1 MTTSNAVKA
10 LFASTILATL
20 MVGSGNAQNLIV
32 NGSFETN
39 TFVAGGLGPYSPPA
53 GSSSINNWSWSETVA
68 PYPAAVRLLSQD
80 IDFGNAVGGKAA
92 NTGTYAVSLEGATS
106 SISQTIT
113 LAAGQYQLSFDASY
127 WLPAFTAVNPIYAS
141 LGGVNFSFNN
151 STNAFSPTQGYN
163 TYTSDVFTVTTAGSY
178 ELKIAANNP
187 AGGYSGATAV
197 DNVVLFKPFAWST
210 SNPTYPV
217 TEVGPGIL
225 HSKFTVMSPRRMAI
239 NAVRVDTAHPGIRF
253 HTTGRDSLWGQPMPD
268 FPSMTVR
275 TRRQTTRD
283 FLSASR
289 TAGMNMVVAVNAAP
303 WLPWEFPFNH
313 QYADNLGLAV
323 SNGVLVCDG
332 QSSPSFIVR
341 DNLTM
346 EMQATPAGTDIATVA
361 QAVSGFEFVLSNGTI
376 TGINDTANLN
386 PRTALGLSKD
396 RRYLYILTIDGRRS
410 GHSDGATHYDLGQ
423 WLRDFG
429 AWQGINM
436 DGGGSTTLFSHQ
448 NGTANL
454 LNWPSSSER
463 ANGSNL
469 GIYYDAGPVQPGLPA
484 ASWPVKMADWLR
496 YRGVSSGQ
504 SGPSDDAAGDGI
516 PNLLKYAWN
525 IDPLRGVQPGDPNG
539 RPPHAE
545 MTEVGGSPAFR
556 FSWRRNRQAT
566 GLDLFPEYSQTL
578 APGSWA
584 NLPAANIFQTGQD
597 PVTGDTLHEA
607 RVDPGSAGKLFLR
620 LRAQGNN

>member
-20 MVGSGNAQNLIV
+20 MVGSGNAQNLIL
-32 NGSFETN
+32 NGSFETS
-39 TFVAGGLGPYSPPA
+39 TFVGNGYSPTH
-53 GSSSINNWSWSETVA
+53 GSSSISNWSWSETVA
-68 PYPAAVRLLSQD
+68 PYPTAVRLLNQG
-80 IDFGNAVGGKAA
+80 IDGSGAVGGKAA
-92 NTGTYAVSLEGATS
+92 SVGDYAVSLEGATS
-106 SISQTIT
+106 WISQNVT

-127 WLPAFTAVNPIYAS
+127 WLPSALAVNPIYAS
-141 LGGVNFSFNN
+141 LGGTNFSFNN

-217 TEVGPGIL
+217 TEVGPGNL

-253 HTTGRDSLWGQPMPD
+253 HATGRDSLWGQPMPD
-268 FPSMTVR
+268 YPSMTVR

-283 FLSASR
+283 FLSTSR

-303 WLPWEFPFNH
+303 WLPWEFPYNH

-346 EMQATPAGTDIATVA
+346 EMQATSAGTDIATVA

>member
-1 MTTSNAVKA
+1 
-10 LFASTILATL
+10 
-20 MVGSGNAQNLIV
+20 
-32 NGSFETN
+32 
-39 TFVAGGLGPYSPPA
+39 
-53 GSSSINNWSWSETVA
+53 
-68 PYPAAVRLLSQD
+68 
-80 IDFGNAVGGKAA
+80 
-92 NTGTYAVSLEGATS
+92 
-106 SISQTIT
+106 
-113 LAAGQYQLSFDASY
+113 
-127 WLPAFTAVNPIYAS
+127 
-141 LGGVNFSFNN
+141 
-151 STNAFSPTQGYN
+151 
-163 TYTSDVFTVTTAGSY
+163 
-178 ELKIAANNP
+178 
-187 AGGYSGATAV
+187 
-197 DNVVLFKPFAWST
+197 
-210 SNPTYPV
+210 
-217 TEVGPGIL
+217 
-225 HSKFTVMSPRRMAI
+225 MAI
-239 NAVRVDTAHPGIRF
+239 NAIRVDMANPKIRF
-253 HTTGRDSLWGQPMPD
+253 HTTGRHASWGQPMPD
-268 FPSMTVR
+268 YPSKIIR
-275 TRRQTTRD
+275 TQRQTTRD
-283 FLSASR
+283 FLATSR
-289 TAGMNMVVAVNAAP
+289 SAGMNMVVAVNAAP
-303 WLPWEFPFNH
+303 WEPWVFPYNH

-332 QSSPSFIVR
+332 KSSPSFIVR

-346 EMQATPAGTDIATVA
+346 EMQATSAGTDIATVA

-436 DGGGSTTLFSHQ
+436 DGGGSTTLFSYQ

>member
-20 MVGSGNAQNLIV
+20 MVGSGNAQNLIL
-32 NGSFETN
+32 NGSFETS
-39 TFVAGGLGPYSPPA
+39 TFVGNGYSPTH
-53 GSSSINNWSWSETVA
+53 GSSSISNWSWSETVA
-68 PYPAAVRLLSQD
+68 PYPTAVRLLNQG
-80 IDFGNAVGGKAA
+80 IDGSGAVGGKAA
-92 NTGTYAVSLEGATS
+92 SVGDYAVSLEGATS
-106 SISQTIT
+106 WISQNVT

-127 WLPAFTAVNPIYAS
+127 WLPSALAVNPIYAS
-141 LGGVNFSFNN
+141 LGGTNFSFNN

-217 TEVGPGIL
+217 TEVGPGNL

-239 NAVRVDTAHPGIRF
+239 NAIRVDMANPKIRF
-253 HTTGRDSLWGQPMPD
+253 HTTGRHASWGQPMPD
-268 FPSMTVR
+268 YPSKIIR
-275 TRRQTTRD
+275 TQRQTTRD
-283 FLSASR
+283 FLATSR
-289 TAGMNMVVAVNAAP
+289 SAGMNMVVAVNAAP
-303 WLPWEFPFNH
+303 WEPWVFPYNH

-332 QSSPSFIVR
+332 KSSPSFIVR

-346 EMQATPAGTDIATVA
+346 EMQATSAGTDIATVA

-436 DGGGSTTLFSHQ
+436 DGGGSTTLFSYQ